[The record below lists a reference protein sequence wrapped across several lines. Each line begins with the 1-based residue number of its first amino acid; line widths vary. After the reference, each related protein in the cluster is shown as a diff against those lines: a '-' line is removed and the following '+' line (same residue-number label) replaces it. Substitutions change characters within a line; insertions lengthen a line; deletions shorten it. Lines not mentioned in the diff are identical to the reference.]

1 MNMSSSIMA
10 TYKRLPVA
18 FSSGAGAW
26 LFDQAGN
33 RYFDALSGISVCSIG
48 HANPALTAALC
59 EQAGKLIHTSNLYE
73 IPLQE
78 QLAARLC
85 SLSGL
90 DQVFFAN
97 SGAEANEAAIK
108 LCRKYA
114 HNKGVHEPVIVV
126 MEGSF
131 HGRTLATLTATGND
145 KIKAGFGPFV
155 PGFHAVPYNN
165 VAAIRALTDMN
176 MAIVAVMLEPIQ
188 GEGGI
193 RIPSPTFLQEV
204 KDLCDEQGW
213 LLVLDE
219 IQCGM
224 CRTGKWFAW
233 QYQSVRPDI
242 MTLAKA
248 LGNGIPIGACLANNK
263 VANAMGAGSHG
274 STFGGSPLATRAS
287 ITVIDYMTE
296 HALDERARTLGA
308 QMLSKLTETLAP
320 LEGVREVRGKG
331 LMFGI
336 ELTKDCGELV
346 DLALH
351 DRLLLNV
358 TAGNVVRLLP
368 PLIISDAEAE
378 HMIRQVCGLI
388 RQFLTG

>member
-1 MNMSSSIMA
+1 MNMNSSIMA
-10 TYKRLPVA
+10 TYKRLPIA
-18 FSSGAGAW
+18 FTSGAGAW
-26 LFDQAGN
+26 LCDQAGN

-48 HANPALTAALC
+48 HANPVLAEALC
-59 EQAGKLIHTSNLYE
+59 DQASKLIHTSNLYE

-78 QLAARLC
+78 QLARRLC
-85 SLSGL
+85 GLSGL

-114 HNKGVHEPVIVV
+114 HNKGVHDPVIVV
-126 MEGSF
+126 MDGSF

-165 VAAIRALTDMN
+165 VAAIRALAGSD

-193 RIPSPTFLQEV
+193 RIPNPTFLQEV
-204 KDLCDEQGW
+204 KDLCEEQGW

-219 IQCGM
+219 IQTGM

-233 QYQSVRPDI
+233 QHSSVRPDI

-248 LGNGIPIGACLANNK
+248 LGNGIPIGACLANNR
-263 VANAMGAGSHG
+263 VAEAMGAGSHG
-274 STFGGSPLATRAS
+274 STFGGSPFASRAS

-296 HALDERARTLGA
+296 HALGERARTLGA
-308 QMLSKLTETLAP
+308 KMLQQFTETLAP
-320 LEGVREVRGKG
+320 LAGIREVRGKG

-336 ELTKDCGELV
+336 ELTRDCGELV
-346 DLALH
+346 EMALR

-358 TAGNVVRLLP
+358 TADNVVRLLP

-378 HMIRQVCGLI
+378 HMINQVCSLI
-388 RQFLTG
+388 RKFLAG